1 MYEEQSTVSYL
12 CSPSSASSYCFKDRT
27 RLQAPLPA
35 HPEPLPP
42 SPSLLSPPPPPPCRL
57 SLQPSLPF
65 LTPAWG
71 TLHPLFLCLGNVPR
85 AVTGLS
91 APRHLLRHPSP
102 NPYHAL
108 AHSPLKFPS
117 SPYSPE
123 YLLCSLV
130 FVHWLSPS
138 RTRGG
143 T

>member
-42 SPSLLSPPPPPPCRL
+42 SPSLLSPPPPCRL